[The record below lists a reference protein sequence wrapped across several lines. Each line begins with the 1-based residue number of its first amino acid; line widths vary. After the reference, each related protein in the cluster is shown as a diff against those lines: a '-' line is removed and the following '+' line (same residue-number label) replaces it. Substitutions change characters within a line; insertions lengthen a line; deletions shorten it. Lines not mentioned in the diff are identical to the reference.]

1 VPLPQLLTEFHPR
14 IAEFLMCQHSPC
26 GATQTASGDLIPR
39 LDWKCIECRFRGG
52 TRAADSTLRSGA
64 CGKRRARREAAAFSL
79 YDSQVDD
86 GDLPAIRSSIEISSP
101 SSPYNR
107 LGEPQI
113 DNPPRLLELFL
124 QHNRAVH
131 ADTSADFLDEPNLR
145 SLAKTIGSSLSVDGR
160 LRLDRAAGCNSGW
173 KL

>member
-1 VPLPQLLTEFHPR
+1 MHRVPVPWR
-14 IAEFLMCQHSPC
+14 NA
-26 GATQTASGDLIPR
+26 
-39 LDWKCIECRFRGG
+39 RGG
-52 TRAADSTLRSGA
+52 LNASVRRLRQA
-64 CGKRRARREAAAFSL
+64 TREAAAFSL

-131 ADTSADFLDEPNLR
+131 ADTSADFLDEPNLG
-145 SLAKTIGSSLSVDGR
+145 LLLKL
-160 LRLDRAAGCNSGW
+160 LDQA
-173 KL
+173 